1 MSNPLKQAEDITIS
15 LVYFRMGEGCVER
28 VTIANNKTIVHPLT
42 INEAAGVIAELS
54 HITSVLLARA
64 CEATIRNKSHAN

>member
-1 MSNPLKQAEDITIS
+1 MNPEQTPNVS

-28 VTIANNKTIVHPLT
+28 VAIVNNTTIIHPLT

-54 HITSVLLARA
+54 RITSVLLARA
-64 CEATIRNKSHAN
+64 CEATIRKEPHANR